1 MSNPTDTARAAAQP
15 CDASTT
21 TRTLDLT
28 TADASLTGL
37 AAGVYELM
45 HSGTGFAVVAF
56 AATTSMP
63 PSTGAAEV
71 ACVPVP
77 PGGVVTLVVAA
88 GATLHARI
96 LAGTATLYVVRKVI
110 A

>member
-1 MSNPTDTARAAAQP
+1 MNATDTARAAAQP

-28 TADASLTGL
+28 TSDASLSGL

-56 AATTSMP
+56 TATTSMP
-63 PSTGAAEV
+63 PASAAAAV

-77 PGGVVTLVVAA
+77 PGGVVTLVIEAS
-88 GATLHARI
+88 ATLHARI
-96 LAGTATLYVVRKVI
+96 LSGTATLYAVRKVL

>member
-1 MSNPTDTARAAAQP
+1 MNPTDAARAAAQP

-28 TADASLTGL
+28 TSDASLTL
-37 AAGVYELM
+37 AAGVYEVM
-45 HSGTGFAVVAF
+45 HSGAGFAVLALG

-63 PSTGAAEV
+63 PATGTAEV

-77 PGGVVTLVVAA
+77 PGGVASLALSASTV
-88 GATLHARI
+88 LHARI
-96 LAGTATLYVVRKVI
+96 LASTATMYFVRKVLS
-110 A
+110 